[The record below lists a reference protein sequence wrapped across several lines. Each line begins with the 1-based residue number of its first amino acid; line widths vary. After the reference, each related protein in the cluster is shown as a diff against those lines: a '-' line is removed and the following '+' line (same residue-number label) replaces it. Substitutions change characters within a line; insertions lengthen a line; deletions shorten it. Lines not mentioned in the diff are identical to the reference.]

1 MEQFNQQENRS
12 VKEKS
17 VYLLHLDGPRILI
30 LSALII
36 GFITVAVLVGM
47 KISEGGNGSEILA
60 QNDSLMES
68 QNTLPGG
75 MDTTDPTK
83 DPLLD
88 LQSAQPGSQQQPGL
102 EQTPGQKGL
111 SSPLVATDPKKSE
124 KDLLAGDQPVNVVPS
139 VPDSQ
144 KPVKKHHIAKKHD
157 KKKQHVVR
165 RKNKDEVVEVS
176 DVKVKGETKD
186 AHGFFIQLASY
197 DRSDPAKKEVTKL
210 KEMEYDAYFDKA
222 KIKGKNFYRVRI
234 GPIESKDAA
243 SQMLDEIQTDPRYE
257 DSFLVQE

>member
-60 QNDSLMES
+60 QNDALMES
-68 QNTLPGG
+68 HNPLPGG
-75 MDTTDPTK
+75 MDMAEPVK

-88 LQSAQPGSQQQPGL
+88 LQNAQPGTQQQPGL
-102 EQTPGQKGL
+102 DQPSGQKGL
-111 SSPLVATDPKKSE
+111 SSPLVATDPKKPE
-124 KDLLAGDQPVNVVPS
+124 KDLLAGEQPINVTPS
-139 VPDSQ
+139 IPDSQ
-144 KPVKKHHIAKKHD
+144 KPVKKHHVAKKHTA
-157 KKKQHVVR
+157 KKQHIVR
-165 RKNKDEVVEVS
+165 RKNKDEIIEVS
-176 DVKVKGETKD
+176 DIKVKGETKED
-186 AHGFFIQLASY
+186 HGFFIQLASY
-197 DRSDPAKKEVTKL
+197 DRTESAKNEVKKL
-210 KEMEYDAYFDKA
+210 KEMEFDAYFDKA
-222 KIKGKNFYRVRI
+222 RIKGKNFYRVRI
-234 GPIESKDAA
+234 GPFASKDKAV
-243 SQMLDEIQTDPRYE
+243 QMLDEIQTDPRYE